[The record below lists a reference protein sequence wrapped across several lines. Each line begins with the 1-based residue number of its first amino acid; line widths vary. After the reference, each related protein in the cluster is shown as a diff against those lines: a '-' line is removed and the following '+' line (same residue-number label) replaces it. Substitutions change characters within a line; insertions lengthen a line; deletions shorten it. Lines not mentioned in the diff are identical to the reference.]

1 MMHSALQSKFV
12 RWGLGSRVCHSDLQL
27 ISGIVP
33 TREGETGRTL
43 DEILTSLIIFR
54 RIIFIKFIHV
64 PQNLYGIAEMSEE
77 DYNILH
83 ERRRKQLEDK
93 QQRLSKK
100 NKGKK
105 AR

>member
-1 MMHSALQSKFV
+1 MRACSGDLQLSV
-12 RWGLGSRVCHSDLQL
+12 LQL

-33 TREGETGRTL
+33 TREGEIGRTL
-43 DEILTSLIIFR
+43 DEILTSLIILR

-64 PQNLYGIAEMSEE
+64 PQNHYGIAEMSEE

-93 QQRLSKK
+93 QQRLSRKTK
-100 NKGKK
+100 ERKRDEFKRK
-105 AR
+105 REVS

>member
-1 MMHSALQSKFV
+1 LSFRPATNIGHCTNK
-12 RWGLGSRVCHSDLQL
+12 R
-27 ISGIVP
+27 
-33 TREGETGRTL
+33 GEIGRTL
-43 DEILTSLIIFR
+43 DEILTSLIILR